1 MCRSRNFVTKKNK
14 RGDKMATYTE
24 KGRTVEVEQVANLS
38 KAEVRMFFY
47 FLTRKAGCFSEKKQR
62 KFKAYFELGT
72 MPEEMGMI
80 TKKGNQAFC
89 IRETHPGYYTL
100 YMSKNEECALCCW
113 IKKIVAEVK
122 K

>member
-1 MCRSRNFVTKKNK
+1 MCKSRNFVTKKNK

-47 FLTRKAGCFSEKKQR
+47 FLTKKAGCFPEKKQR
-62 KFKAYFELGT
+62 KFNAYFGLGM
-72 MPEEMGMI
+72 MPEEMGFI
-80 TKKGNQAFC
+80 TKKGDQAFC